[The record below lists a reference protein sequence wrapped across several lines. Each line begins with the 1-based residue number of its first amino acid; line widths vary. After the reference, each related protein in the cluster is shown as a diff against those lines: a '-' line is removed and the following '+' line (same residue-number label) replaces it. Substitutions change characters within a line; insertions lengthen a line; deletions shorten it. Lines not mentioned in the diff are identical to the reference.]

1 MTLQR
6 KITFYILR
14 LFTITALL
22 LVSKISVSQNVTF
35 TKTQDLNFGDFYP
48 TGTGGSVIVNT
59 SGVRSKVNN
68 VVLFSSANV
77 SCAIFSITGNGK
89 VRYATSIT
97 ISNST
102 LYRAGGG
109 GSMSLNTFTYSPTP
123 NINIRNRTVTL
134 YVGARLTVGSIIAN
148 PPGNYSGTFNV
159 IVNYY

>member
-1 MTLQR
+1 MISHK
-6 KITFYILR
+6 KIILYIAHN
-14 LFTITALL
+14 FTVSVLL
-22 LVSKISVSQNVTF
+22 LLSELSFCQNVTI

-48 TGTGGSVIVNT
+48 TGSGGSVIVST
-59 SGVRSKVNN
+59 SGIRSKVSNI
-68 VVLFSSANV
+68 VLFSENNV
-77 SCAIFSITGNGK
+77 SCATFEITGNGK
-89 VRYATSIT
+89 VRNATSIT

-102 LYRAGGG
+102 LYRTGGG

-123 NINIRNRTVTL
+123 SFNIRNRTVTL